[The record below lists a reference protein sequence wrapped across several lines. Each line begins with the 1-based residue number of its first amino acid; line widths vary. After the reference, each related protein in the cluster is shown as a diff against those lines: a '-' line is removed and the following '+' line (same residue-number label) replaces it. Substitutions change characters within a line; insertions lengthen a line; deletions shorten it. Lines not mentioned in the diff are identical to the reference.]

1 MQMKNILI
9 YGASGHARMIID
21 IIHKNN
27 SLTIKGFIDSY
38 KSVGE
43 IIDGYEILGDLE
55 QLPDF
60 IQKLDIKGIV
70 VAIGDNYSRKS
81 AYLKIRERHPDLE
94 FVSII
99 HPSAILASGASIGEG
114 TVIMANVVINANAK
128 VGKLCILNTSSIL
141 GHDSFINDFSS
152 LASSASV
159 AGNVQVG
166 FCSAICLDA
175 SVIQNVIIGN
185 NTVIGAKSLVLKS
198 IGDLKKAYGNPITII
213 KDRAEDSKY
222 LG

>member
-1 MQMKNILI
+1 MKNILI
-9 YGASGHARMIID
+9 YGASGHARMIVD
-21 IIHKNN
+21 IIHRNN
-27 SLTIKGFIDSY
+27 SLTIKGFVDSY

-43 IIDGYEILGDLE
+43 IIDGYKVIGDLE
-55 QLPDF
+55 QLSHF
-60 IQKLDIKGIV
+60 IQKLDIEGIV
-70 VAIGDNYSRKS
+70 VAIGDNYSRQS
-81 AYLKIRERHPDLE
+81 AYMKIRERHPDLE

-99 HPSAILASGASIGEG
+99 HPSAILATGASIGEG